1 MIKETKV
8 EETGMPRFAKEK
20 YPLGTYKYQRAEGIP
35 IHPDIAGLL
44 SIYAEAILE
53 DMQFIG
59 LIAGG
64 LGGVRM
70 GKSTLAQNL
79 GEYYTEEVNKN
90 LKEKGINEVD
100 FGINNIVFKI
110 EELHE
115 RAEQLPKYSCLI
127 LDEGDDLTVHHASA
141 KMRELKS
148 FFQKSGQLNLFII
161 LILPNFFDFPK
172 NLARDRSN
180 FLAVVKFNHDHT
192 KRKFFQ
198 RGFYDYFNSKD
209 KNKLYQM
216 GAKYNDLDAVKPTYK
231 NCYFHGDYLV
241 DEKEYREMKSKDFEK
256 YSEDNKNPTEE
267 RDIKLETLRPIID
280 KMKKDGKKMTE
291 ISECTGIPRRTLY
304 DWGFHKELLSSEQV
318 SININNNS
326 RNEKNNDDLPLGLEG
341 FNETSN

>member
-1 MIKETKV
+1 MITETKV
-8 EETGMPRFAKEK
+8 EETGMPRFAKDK

-35 IHPDIAGLL
+35 IHRDIANLL
-44 SIYAEAILE
+44 SIYAQSILE

-59 LIAGG
+59 LIAGS

-70 GKSTLAQNL
+70 GKSTLAQNIAR
-79 GEYYTEEVNKN
+79 YYTEKVNEN
-90 LKEKGINEVD
+90 LVERGMNEIE
-100 FGINNIVFKI
+100 FGMKNIVFKI
-110 EELHE
+110 EDLHK
-115 RAEQLPKYSCLI
+115 RAEELPKYSCLI

-180 FLAVVKFNHDHT
+180 FLAVVKFNHNHT
-192 KRKFFQ
+192 QRKFFQ

-241 DEKEYREMKSKDFEK
+241 DEKEYRDMKAKDFEK
-256 YSEDNKNPTEE
+256 YSEDHKKPHEE
-267 RDIKLETLRPIID
+267 KDIKVETLRPVVENLMQQGLTMQQIAD
-280 KMKKDGKKMTE
+280 VT
-291 ISECTGIPRRTLY
+291 
-304 DWGFHKELLSSEQV
+304 QV
-318 SININNNS
+318 SRQSLFRWGLNKKNELQSNSNNNINNNN
-326 RNEKNNDDLPLGLEG
+326 RNEKNNVMLPPGLGGFDD
-341 FNETSN
+341 